1 MQPSSSMPM
10 PSAGS
15 NKPARDRAVF
25 INCPFD
31 PKYRPLFR
39 AMCFTILA
47 CGYVPRSA
55 LDYSDSGEVRFQ
67 KIVEIMSE
75 CGLSIH
81 DLSRVELDKGSGLP
95 RFNMPLELGADL
107 GLRLKGPKLQRQR
120 RTLILD
126 AVAHRYDKTLSDISG
141 QDIEAHGN
149 KVEQIVGRVRDWLN
163 ANRGETPPLPGA
175 KALYDDYKGYLKLVP
190 DIARQF
196 RLDEHSAL
204 AHVDYLYTVEMAL
217 PLIEAAR
224 SR

>member
-1 MQPSSSMPM
+1 MPM
-10 PSAGS
+10 PSGGS
-15 NKPARDRAVF
+15 SKPPRDRAVF

-31 PKYRPLFR
+31 TKYRPLFR

-47 CGYVPRSA
+47 CGYVPRCA

-75 CGLSIH
+75 CGRSVH
-81 DLSRVELDKGSGLP
+81 DLSRVELDKKSGLP

-107 GLRLKGPKLQRQR
+107 GLRLKGPKQQRER

-126 AVAHRYDKTLSDISG
+126 AVEHRYDQTLSDISG

-149 KVEQIVGRVRDWLN
+149 KVDRIIGRVRDWLN
-163 ANRGETPPLPGA
+163 VNRGDTPPLPGA
-175 KALYDDYKGYLKLVP
+175 NAINYDYKGYLKLLP

-196 RLDEHSAL
+196 RLDEHDAL
-204 AHVDYLYTVEMAL
+204 GHVDYLYTVEMAL
-217 PLIEAAR
+217 SLIGTAR
-224 SR
+224 SQ